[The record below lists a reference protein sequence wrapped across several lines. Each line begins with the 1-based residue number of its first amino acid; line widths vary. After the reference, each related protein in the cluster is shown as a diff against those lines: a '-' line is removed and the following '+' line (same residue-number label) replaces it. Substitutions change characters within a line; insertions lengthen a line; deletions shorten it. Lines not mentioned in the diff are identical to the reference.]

1 MTRWP
6 SVRSTALIALA
17 ISVVAIALSVPPL
30 RVLIEQSMVWHMAV
44 QMPLLIVGGWWSMK
58 AGPHTRWSRALAT
71 WNRYGLTGFSASLG
85 IIAFW
90 MLPVAIDRAVVLP
103 AADAFKLL
111 MLFACGALLQHSF
124 KRAPAVLQLFFV
136 GTVVSMMTWLGIYFA
151 TTDLRLCTAYLLQ
164 SQLNAGVAIVGL
176 GITFGC
182 LWLVGVVRRLHNA
195 EREPPVS
202 AWFA

>member
-6 SVRSTALIALA
+6 PVRFTALIALA

-30 RVLIEQSMVWHMAV
+30 RVLIERSMVWHMAV
-44 QMPLLIVGGWWSMK
+44 QMPLLIVGGWWSTK
-58 AGPHTRWSRALAT
+58 AVGHTRCSRAVAT

-90 MLPVAIDRAVVLP
+90 MLPLTIDRAVVSP
-103 AADAFKLL
+103 RADAFKVLT
-111 MLFACGALLQHSF
+111 LFACGAMLQHSF
-124 KRAPAVLQLFFV
+124 KCTPAVLQLFFV

-151 TTDLRLCTAYLLQ
+151 TTDLRLCTVYLLQ
-164 SQLNAGVAIVGL
+164 SQINAGGAIVGL

-182 LWLVGVVRRLHNA
+182 AWLVGVVRQLQDPGARF
-195 EREPPVS
+195 S
-202 AWFA
+202 T